1 MAKKYQFATKSNIQ
15 VLIELVKQ
23 KFGDYLTDEQIQSA
37 INEAISDVAHVK
49 FEKVDVLPA
58 TGETNVIYLVPNSST
73 EETNVYDEYFWSD
86 ADSAFEL
93 FGTTQMDLSG
103 YLTEDDF
110 EALSDTEISTM
121 WNSIMNPEIEPVE

>member
-1 MAKKYQFATKSNIQ
+1 MADKKYKFATESNIK
-15 VLIELVKQ
+15 VLIQLFKQ
-23 KFGDYLTDEQIQSA
+23 KLGDYLTDDEIQSA
-37 INEAISDVAHVK
+37 INEAIADVAHVK

-73 EETNVYDEYFWSD
+73 EESNVYDEYFWSSVD
-86 ADSAFEL
+86 EQFEL

-110 EALSDTEISTM
+110 ESITDAEITNL
-121 WNSIMNPEIEPVE
+121 WNSVMNPEPAE

>member
-1 MAKKYQFATKSNIQ
+1 MADKKYKFATESNIK
-15 VLIELVKQ
+15 VLIQLFKQ
-23 KFGDYLTDEQIQSA
+23 KLGDYLTDDEIQSA
-37 INEAISDVAHVK
+37 INEAIADVAHVK

-73 EETNVYDEYFWSD
+73 EESNVYDEYFWSS
-86 ADSAFEL
+86 ADEQFEL

-110 EALSDTEISTM
+110 ESITDAEITNL
-121 WNSIMNPEIEPVE
+121 WNSVMNPEPAE

>member
-1 MAKKYQFATKSNIQ
+1 MADKKYKFATESNIK
-15 VLIELVKQ
+15 VLIQLFKQ
-23 KFGDYLTDEQIQSA
+23 KLGDYLTDDEIQSA
-37 INEAISDVAHVK
+37 INEAITDVAHVK

-73 EETNVYDEYFWSD
+73 EESNVYDEYFWSSTD
-86 ADSAFEL
+86 EQFEL

-110 EALSDTEISTM
+110 ESITDAEITNL
-121 WNSIMNPEIEPVE
+121 WNSVMNPEPAE